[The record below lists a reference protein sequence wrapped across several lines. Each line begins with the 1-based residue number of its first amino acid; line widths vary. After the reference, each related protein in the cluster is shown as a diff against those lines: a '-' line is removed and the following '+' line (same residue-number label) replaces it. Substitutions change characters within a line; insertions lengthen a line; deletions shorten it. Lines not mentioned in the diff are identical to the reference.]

1 MVSVARLHPQILTAA
16 AELVS
21 TINLHLIINDQKHNS
36 QFAALGF
43 GGFGAPVQLDRI
55 EQQCRWARDWLIRR
69 ADRLSHALSATIV
82 FQRRVAPS
90 RSVEVRRSRV
100 IILNSQYRV
109 SMNKAFPI
117 GSVQSS

>member
-21 TINLHLIINDQKHNS
+21 TINLHLIINDHKHNL

-43 GGFGAPVQLDRI
+43 GGFGAPVQLSRT
-55 EQQCRWARDWLIRR
+55 EQQCHWARDRRIRR
-69 ADRLSHALSATIV
+69 ANRLSHALSSTIV

-90 RSVEVRRSRV
+90 GQLRSGDQG
-100 IILNSQYRV
+100 L
-109 SMNKAFPI
+109 
-117 GSVQSS
+117 